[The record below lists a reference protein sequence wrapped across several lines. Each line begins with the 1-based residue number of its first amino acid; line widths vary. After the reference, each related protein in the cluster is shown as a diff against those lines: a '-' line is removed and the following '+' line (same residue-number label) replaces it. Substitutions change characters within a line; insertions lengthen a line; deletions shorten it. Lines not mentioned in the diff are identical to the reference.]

1 MVSIQH
7 CPLSADTNAKKQLS
21 RQWGR
26 LVGSSRVWERGCSRR
41 RSTLTCLHLE
51 VLMVPDDEA
60 LMATVPFPRVS
71 LNTPVDINS
80 DQLPSLASF
89 ASIVNFPVVGFA
101 LK

>member
-1 MVSIQH
+1 
-7 CPLSADTNAKKQLS
+7 
-21 RQWGR
+21 
-26 LVGSSRVWERGCSRR
+26 
-41 RSTLTCLHLE
+41 
-51 VLMVPDDEA
+51 MVPDDEA

-89 ASIVNFPVVGFA
+89 ATIENFPVVGFA